1 MILYWTKVQFNT
13 FNVENGTISSD
24 DFMKSVMA
32 YQDKRSVR
40 KLLSADQ
47 QLKSNERSDFKDF
60 CNFKNFM
67 MDNYKDFDKIF
78 EEQGMIT
85 KKKYNTILDNLT
97 TKYDN
102 TLTGHQKET
111 LFQILDYNGTVL
123 GY

>member
-1 MILYWTKVQFNT
+1 
-13 FNVENGTISSD
+13 
-24 DFMKSVMA
+24 
-32 YQDKRSVR
+32 
-40 KLLSADQ
+40 
-47 QLKSNERSDFKDF
+47 
-60 CNFKNFM
+60 M

-111 LFQILDYNGTVL
+111 LFQILDYNDDNKIEVDEFHSVL
-123 GY
+123 YNLKHLGRNFSNRVNQESLAPIFDIKQEFYTWVDKAQRIIEIINE